1 MAKVMRIVVLVA
13 VIAGLVFMATGC
25 KKASPDDAETSA
37 MAQQFFDA
45 VFNAH
50 DADLAMTFV
59 GPIQTY
65 GYVTREVVEGT
76 ISDYVTKKCKTVA
89 DSESVGKPGAD
100 VTIPEI
106 TDADAAKGI
115 TDRTAWLV
123 ASKYRCG
130 TQGYDADHI
139 TLVFLQKING
149 KWGVSQC
156 QMYFGVNYWD

>member
-1 MAKVMRIVVLVA
+1 MKRVIHVA
-13 VIAGLVFMATGC
+13 VLLVVITGLVFTAAGC

-37 MAQQFFDA
+37 IARQFFDA
-45 VFNAH
+45 VFNTH
-50 DADLAMTFV
+50 DADLAMSLV

-65 GYVTREVVEGT
+65 GYVTREIVEST
-76 ISDYVTKKCKTVA
+76 INDYVTKKCRTVA

-100 VTIPEI
+100 VVIPEI
-106 TDADAAKGI
+106 TDTDAAKGI

-130 TQGYDADHI
+130 AQNYDADHM

-156 QMYFGVNYWD
+156 QMYYGVNYWD